1 LWLRFKQPQGKPE
14 KSDDHIFISFV
25 CPEFI
30 RMSAVH
36 IIFIPMDTI
45 ELSKM
50 SETLLDFIQTFEF
63 LVTERALPVPPTFSD

>member
-1 LWLRFKQPQGKPE
+1 
-14 KSDDHIFISFV
+14 
-25 CPEFI
+25 
-30 RMSAVH
+30 MSAVH